1 MSTLLT
7 KLTTFLE
14 SVSARE
20 RALILV
26 AAMGAI
32 FVLWDGLM
40 LRPTQSTNEVQGT
53 RRITLDKQLAALEL
67 KAQTAKLRLGM
78 DPHARRREQLTS
90 LEDELERIDERLKTQ
105 TEGIVPPDEMA
116 ELIERLLLKQGG
128 VKLIR
133 LEALPVESLTET
145 SSAESTRDGS
155 HGSIFKHGMRLEI
168 EGSYRATLEFLE
180 RVEKLPWSFFWDQ
193 LHYDVTAYPVA
204 RVTLVVHTFSTREGW
219 IGV

>member
-26 AAMGAI
+26 ATMGAI

-40 LRPTQSTNEVQGT
+40 LRPTQSTNEVQGA
-53 RRITLDKQLAALEL
+53 RKSTLDNQLAALEL
-67 KAQTAKLRLGM
+67 KAETAKLRLAM
-78 DPHARRREQLTS
+78 DPHARHRERLTS
-90 LEDELERIDERLKTQ
+90 LEEELSRIDEQLKTQ

-116 ELIERLLLKQGG
+116 ELVERLLLKQGN
-128 VKLIR
+128 VKLIP
-133 LEALPVESLTET
+133 LEALPVESLAVIGSGGGSE
-145 SSAESTRDGS
+145 DGG
-155 HGSIFKHGMRLEI
+155 HGSIYKHGMRLEI

-193 LHYDVTAYPVA
+193 LHYDVTDYPLA
-204 RVTLVVHTFSTREGW
+204 RVILVVHTFSTREGW